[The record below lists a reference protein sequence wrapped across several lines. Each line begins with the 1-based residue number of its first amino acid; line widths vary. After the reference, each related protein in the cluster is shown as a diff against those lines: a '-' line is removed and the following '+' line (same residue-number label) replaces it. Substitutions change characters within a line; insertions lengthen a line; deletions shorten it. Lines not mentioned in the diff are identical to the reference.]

1 MTTVMTREA
10 REQFLSDLHVG
21 VLSVATGDGGTLTVP
36 IWYDYSP
43 DRGVQVITERVSR
56 KVEAIEATGRYS
68 LAVQD
73 EAIPYKYVSV
83 EGPVTEVRPVDIE
96 HDLVPLSIRYLGD
109 EIGTHYAEQWAPAR
123 DDFVVYVMRPERWAS
138 ADMTEMFKDLRSS
151 ATAAVT

>member
-36 IWYDYSP
+36 IWYDYTP
-43 DRGVQVITERVSR
+43 DQGVRVITARISP
-56 KVEAIEATGRYS
+56 KAAAIEATGRYS

-83 EGPVTEVRPVDIE
+83 EGPVTEIRPVDIE
-96 HDLVPLSIRYLGD
+96 HDMLPLSIRYMGD
-109 EIGTHYAEQWAPAR
+109 ELGPRYAEGWAPER
-123 DDFVVYVMRPERWAS
+123 DDFLVYIMRPERWAS

-151 ATAAVT
+151 ATTAVT